1 MADRPKNVLL
11 LWTDQQRADT
21 VGPGKDPRL
30 QMPNLER
37 LAQRGAHFQNA
48 YCAQPVCSP
57 ARATVMTG
65 VYPHTHGVVDNN
77 IVPDPGI
84 PMITELLRPAG
95 YVTGYNGKWH
105 LGNELQSQ
113 RGFDHWV
120 STEEGYARSHAQEG
134 YSSYHE
140 FLKARGYTPSDPH
153 LDGMTFGRHTA
164 AALPEEV
171 GKPAFQTAAALRFLD
186 THCDQ
191 PFFLSVNYLEPHAPF
206 DGPLNGFYK
215 AEDMTLPDTWY
226 GEMEASVP
234 LRYRRLRGAYAGEYM
249 AGHPDWVKSNDEWG
263 WKELKA
269 RYWGLCTLVDKYVG
283 RILNRL
289 EELGLADDTIV
300 VYTSDH
306 GHMMGEHRLLN
317 KSVLYEPSAQIP
329 FIIRVPGLPPQQLA
343 TPVGHVDLVPTLLDL
358 LGQPLP
364 DHLQGS
370 SLVQLL
376 QDGDDAPEEGQTIIE
391 WNGSLQ
397 DDALPTTPGRHAPLK
412 PGAVD
417 PDRSEVRTVRRG
429 TWKLNVHASGE
440 HELYDLRTD
449 PAERHNAFADAEH
462 AAVVRE
468 LDRRLRQWQRET
480 ADPLRLPAL
489 M

>member
-21 VGPGKDPRL
+21 VGPSKDPRL

-105 LGNELQSQ
+105 LGNELRAQ

-120 STEEGYARSHAQEG
+120 STEEGYARSHAAEG

-140 FLKARGYTPSDPH
+140 FLEARGYTPADPH
-153 LDGMTFGRHTA
+153 LDGMTFARHTA
-164 AALPEEV
+164 AALPEAV
-171 GKPAFQTAAALRFLD
+171 GKPAFQTAAALRFLEAHRD
-186 THCDQ
+186 R

-206 DGPLNGFYK
+206 NGPLNGFYK

-234 LRYRRLRGAYAGEYM
+234 LRYRRLRAAYAGDYM
-249 AGHPDWVKSNDEWG
+249 DRHPDWMKSNDEWG

-283 RILNRL
+283 RILDRL

-306 GHMMGEHRLLN
+306 GHMMGEHGLLN

-329 FIIRVPGLPPQQLA
+329 FIIRVPGSPPQQLA
-343 TPVGHVDLVPTLLDL
+343 TPVGQVDLVPTLLDL
-358 LGQPLP
+358 LGQAPP

-370 SLVQLL
+370 SLVPLL
-376 QDGDDAPEEGQTIIE
+376 RDGDTDPEAGQTVIE

-397 DDALPTTPGRHAPLK
+397 DDAVATRPGPHAPLA

-417 PDRSEVRTVRRG
+417 ADRSEVRTIRRG
-429 TWKLNVHASGE
+429 SWKLNVHASGE
-440 HELYDLRTD
+440 HELYDLQTD
-449 PAERHNAFADAEH
+449 PAERHNAFADAEN
-462 AAVVRE
+462 AAVVRD

-480 ADPLRLPAL
+480 ADPLELPAL
-489 M
+489 A

>member
-21 VGPGKDPRL
+21 VGPDKDPRL

-37 LAQRGAHFQNA
+37 LAQSSAHFRHA

-105 LGNELQSQ
+105 LGNELQAQ

-120 STEEGYARSHAQEG
+120 STEEGYARSHAEEG
-134 YSSYHE
+134 YSSYHD
-140 FLKARGYTPSDPH
+140 FLEARGYTPSDPH
-153 LDGMTFGRHTA
+153 RDGMTFARHTA
-164 AALPEEV
+164 AALPEEE
-171 GKPAFQTAAALRFLD
+171 GKPAFQTAEALRFLESHRD
-186 THCDQ
+186 R
-191 PFFLSVNYLEPHAPF
+191 PFFFSVNYLEPHAPF
-206 DGPLNGFYK
+206 NGPLNGFYK

-234 LRYRRLRGAYAGEYM
+234 LRYRRLRAAYGGEYM
-249 AGHPDWVKSNDEWG
+249 AGHPDWMKSNDERG
-263 WKELKA
+263 WKDLKA

-283 RILNRL
+283 RILDRL

-306 GHMMGEHRLLN
+306 GHMMGEHGLLN

-364 DHLQGS
+364 DHLQGH
-370 SLVQLL
+370 SLVPLL
-376 QDGDDAPEEGQTIIE
+376 RDGDSDAEEGQAIIE

-397 DDALPTTPGRHAPLK
+397 DDAVDTRAGPHEPLA

-417 PDRSEVRTVRRG
+417 ADRTEIRTIRRG
-429 TWKLNVHASGE
+429 SWKLNVHASGE

-462 AAVVRE
+462 AEVVRD

-480 ADPLRLPAL
+480 ADPLELPAL
-489 M
+489 A